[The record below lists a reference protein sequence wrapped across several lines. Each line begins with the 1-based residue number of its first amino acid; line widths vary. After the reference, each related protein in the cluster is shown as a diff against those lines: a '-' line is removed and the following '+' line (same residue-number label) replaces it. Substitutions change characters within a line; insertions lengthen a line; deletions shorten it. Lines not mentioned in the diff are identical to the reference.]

1 MTMPNTNPHIPRY
14 IIYFLAAVIVVALLA
29 GILRTFAPARAAAS
43 DSTTAVVLVT
53 DTPTVSEAE
62 VGTGDPVLKPA
73 DTTGIIALAII
84 LVVIIVFGSI
94 WGRRTA
100 LLRIGRK

>member
-1 MTMPNTNPHIPRY
+1 
-14 IIYFLAAVIVVALLA
+14 
-29 GILRTFAPARAAAS
+29 
-43 DSTTAVVLVT
+43 
-53 DTPTVSEAE
+53 
-62 VGTGDPVLKPA
+62 LKPA

-84 LVVIIVFGSI
+84 LVVIIVFGTI

>member
-1 MTMPNTNPHIPRY
+1 MPKSNPHIPRY
-14 IIYFLAAVIVVALLA
+14 LIIFLAAVIVATLLA
-29 GILRTFAPARAAAS
+29 GIFQAFAPVRAATSARLT
-43 DSTTAVVLVT
+43 STVLT
-53 DTPTVSEAE
+53 SSTPTADAATTENNTSFEQ
-62 VGTGDPVLKPA
+62 PA

-84 LVVIIVFGSI
+84 LVVIIIFGSI

>member
-1 MTMPNTNPHIPRY
+1 MPNTHPHIPRY
-14 IIYFLAAVIVVALLA
+14 FIYSLATVIVVALLA

-43 DSTTAVVLVT
+43 DSTTTMVLVT
-53 DTPTVSEAE
+53 ETPIVSENE
-62 VGTGDPVLKPA
+62 VGTGNPVLKPA

-84 LVVIIVFGSI
+84 LVVIIVFGTI